1 MYELEKMR
9 ETFMYM
15 LLHALRSLLG
25 RRTNLLAADGK
36 TTREHQTENS

>member
-9 ETFMYM
+9 ETFM
-15 LLHALRSLLG
+15 LLHTRKSQLG

-36 TTREHQTENS
+36 TTSEHQTENS